1 MDHVAIMKKS
11 WKLLPKILSGE
22 KTIES
27 RWYMNRSTPW
37 DKIKKGDIVYFK
49 NSGEF
54 VTVKAEVKEVKQ
66 FENLNSVKVRQILT
80 KFGQKDGIGISDLSK
95 FYKMFKDKKY
105 CILVFIKNPRKIKPF
120 EIDKSGFGSMSAWIS
135 VVNINLIRT

>member
-22 KTIES
+22 KTFNS
-27 RWYMNRSTPW
+27 RWNLNNSTPW